1 MGEQKPDLV
10 GILALLTASMP
21 FVGSSTQALVDARL
35 GDSVRVRVLG
45 GRAPLAEA
53 YAGQMRSKGYAPD
66 AGSAVRKARD
76 LLDLM

>member
-35 GDSVRVRVLG
+35 GDSVRVLG